1 MTRSSHKTKGLEK
14 EMSDK
19 KSAVDGKTANAR
31 GKSNPLVKMVNI
43 HKSFGKVNAL
53 RDINF
58 HVDQAEIVGLV
69 GDNGAGKSTL
79 IKILSGFHRADK
91 GDIYYEG
98 EKVNINTPKD
108 AKRLGIETVYQEQ
121 ALSPHVS
128 IARNVFMGREPTKA
142 LGFMDRKKM
151 DKESMGAI
159 TRLGLRIKD
168 PEAVVEA
175 LSGGQRQGVAI
186 ARVLYFK
193 AKLVI
198 LDEPTIA
205 LSVKESQQV
214 LDFTQQLKAQG
225 ISVIFITHNIFHVFQ
240 VAERFFILSH
250 GEALTDVKKE
260 DTDIDHLIE
269 LIVSGRK
276 EKK

>member
-1 MTRSSHKTKGLEK
+1 MG
-14 EMSDK
+14 DQQ
-19 KSAVDGKTANAR
+19 SASAQNPSVSGSGKA
-31 GKSNPLVKMVNI
+31 KPLVKMVDI
-43 HKSFGKVNAL
+43 HKWFGKVRAL
-53 RDINF
+53 HGIDF
-58 HVDQAEIVGLV
+58 QVGHGEIVGLV

-79 IKILSGFHRADK
+79 IKVLSGFHKADK
-91 GDIYYEG
+91 GEVFFEG
-98 EKVNINTPKD
+98 NRVNFNSPKD

-121 ALSPHVS
+121 ALAPHVS
-128 IARNVFMGREPTKA
+128 IARNVFMGREPTKGF
-142 LGFMDRKKM
+142 GFMDRKMM
-151 DKESMGAI
+151 DEESMGAI
-159 TRLGLRIKD
+159 TKLGLRIKD

-260 DTDIDHLIE
+260 DTNIDHLIE

>member
-1 MTRSSHKTKGLEK
+1 
-14 EMSDK
+14 MSDQK
-19 KSAVDGKTANAR
+19 AAVDGKTAGAV
-31 GKSNPLVKMVNI
+31 GKNTPLVKMINI

-91 GDIYYEG
+91 GEIFYEG

-121 ALSPHVS
+121 ALAPHVS
-128 IARNVFMGREPTKA
+128 IARNVFMGREPTKG

-151 DKESMGAI
+151 DEESMGAI

-186 ARVLYFK
+186 ARVLYFE

>member
-1 MTRSSHKTKGLEK
+1 
-14 EMSDK
+14 MSDQ
-19 KSAVDGKTANAR
+19 KSAVDGKTAGAKKTNT
-31 GKSNPLVKMVNI
+31 PLVKMVNI

-58 HVDQAEIVGLV
+58 HVDKAEIVGLV

-79 IKILSGFHRADK
+79 IKVLSGFHRADK
-91 GDIYYEG
+91 GEIFYEG

-121 ALSPHVS
+121 ALAPHVS
-128 IARNVFMGREPTKA
+128 IARNVFMGREPTKG

-159 TRLGLRIKD
+159 TKLGLRIKD

-186 ARVLYFK
+186 ARVLYFE
-193 AKLVI
+193 AKLVV

-260 DTDIDHLIE
+260 DTNIDHLIE

-276 EKK
+276 EKT

>member
-1 MTRSSHKTKGLEK
+1 
-14 EMSDK
+14 MSDQ
-19 KSAVDGKTANAR
+19 KSAADGKTAGAR
-31 GKSNPLVKMVNI
+31 GGNNPLVKMVNI

-121 ALSPHVS
+121 ALAPHVS

-151 DKESMGAI
+151 DEESMGAI

-186 ARVLYFK
+186 ARVLYFE

-250 GEALTDVKKE
+250 GEALTDVRKE
-260 DTDIDHLIE
+260 DTNIDHLIE

>member
-1 MTRSSHKTKGLEK
+1 
-14 EMSDK
+14 MSDE
-19 KSAVDGKTANAR
+19 KSTTAHRVSATNT
-31 GKSNPLVKMVNI
+31 GDETPLVRMVGI
-43 HKSFGKVNAL
+43 EKWFGKLCAL

-58 HVDQAEIVGLV
+58 HVGHGEIVGLV

-79 IKILSGFHRADK
+79 IKILSGFHPADK
-91 GDIYYEG
+91 GEIFFEG
-98 EKVNINTPKD
+98 KKAHINNPKV

-121 ALSPHVS
+121 ALAPHVS

-142 LGFMDRKKM
+142 LGFMNRRMM
-151 DKESMGAI
+151 DEESMGAI
-159 TRLGLRIKD
+159 NRLGLRIKD

-186 ARVLYFK
+186 ARVLYFE

-214 LDFTQQLKAQG
+214 LDFTQQLRAQG

-240 VAERFFILSH
+240 AATRFFILSH

-269 LIVSGRK
+269 LIVSGKK
-276 EKK
+276 EKL

>member
-1 MTRSSHKTKGLEK
+1 
-14 EMSDK
+14 MSDQ
-19 KSAVDGKTANAR
+19 KSAVDGKTAGAG
-31 GKSNPLVKMVNI
+31 GKSTPLVKMVNI

-58 HVDQAEIVGLV
+58 HVDHAEIVGLV

-79 IKILSGFHRADK
+79 IKIVSGFHRADK
-91 GDIYYEG
+91 GEIFYEG

-121 ALSPHVS
+121 ALAPHVS
-128 IARNVFMGREPTKA
+128 IARNVFMGREPTKG

-151 DKESMGAI
+151 DEESMG
-159 TRLGLRIKD
+159 TLTKLGLRIKD

-186 ARVLYFK
+186 ARVLYFE

-260 DTDIDHLIE
+260 DTNIDHLIE

>member
-1 MTRSSHKTKGLEK
+1 
-14 EMSDK
+14 MSDQ
-19 KSAVDGKTANAR
+19 KSSVNGKTAGAK
-31 GKSNPLVKMVNI
+31 GKTSPLVKMVNI

-121 ALSPHVS
+121 ALAPHVS

-151 DKESMGAI
+151 DEESMGAI

-186 ARVLYFK
+186 ARVLYFE

-250 GEALTDVKKE
+250 GEALTDVRKE
-260 DTDIDHLIE
+260 DTNIDHLIE

>member
-1 MTRSSHKTKGLEK
+1 M
-14 EMSDK
+14 DDQ
-19 KSAVDGKTANAR
+19 KSAETQGATADTAGN
-31 GKSNPLVKMVNI
+31 GTPLVKMVGI
-43 HKSFGKVNAL
+43 EKWFGKVCAL
-53 RDINF
+53 RNINF
-58 HVDQAEIVGLV
+58 HVGHGEVVGLV

-79 IKILSGFHRADK
+79 IKVLSGFHLADK
-91 GDIYYEG
+91 GDIYFEG
-98 EKVNINTPKD
+98 NMIHYSSPKD

-121 ALSPHVS
+121 ALAPHVS
-128 IARNVFMGREPTKA
+128 ISRNVFMGREPTKA
-142 LGFMDRKKM
+142 LGFMNRKMM
-151 DKESMGAI
+151 DEESMGAI

-168 PEAVVEA
+168 PEAPVEA

-214 LDFTQQLKAQG
+214 LDFTQQLRAQG

-240 VAERFFILSH
+240 VATRFFILSH

-260 DTDIDHLIE
+260 DTNIDHLIE

-276 EKK
+276 EKA